1 MKGRALVS
9 SRNGH
14 TLRLSSPDP
23 HRALSI
29 HPVAVFR
36 RGKFRVPPG
45 PRTDTAWMTEMATSV
60 MDIVIRTL
68 LVYTGVLVG
77 LRVMGKRELAQMTVF
92 DLVMILLIA
101 NAVQNAM
108 TGPDFSVQGGLI
120 AAASFSS
127 STASSRGSGSTAE
140 YGGG

>member
-1 MKGRALVS
+1 
-9 SRNGH
+9 
-14 TLRLSSPDP
+14 
-23 HRALSI
+23 
-29 HPVAVFR
+29 
-36 RGKFRVPPG
+36 
-45 PRTDTAWMTEMATSV
+45 MTEMGSGV
-60 MDIVIRTL
+60 LEIVARTL
-68 LVYTGVLVG
+68 LVYLGVLVG
-77 LRVMGKRELAQMTVF
+77 LRLMGKRELAQMTVF